1 MAKMIGACP
10 QTGAPAS
17 SPRHVPP
24 GSGGR
29 NSDLYSHRSSAV
41 SFQHMKVP
49 SRSSLLV
56 LCIALILAGAAS
68 GIGAEGGD
76 ATTGVQFSAPGGWHD
91 NAIELTLTTRIPGT
105 EIRFT
110 TNGAPPTRDFGQAWN
125 RPWPIHRTTVLRAA
139 AFLDGQRVTDIAT
152 RTFLYSADVLKQTGA
167 GAPATWGTN
176 NGALVPAD
184 YEMDP
189 EIVNHPAYRDELP
202 PALRALPA
210 IAVTLDPPDLWD
222 PARGIYSNPRQT
234 GDTWERPASVEWLPG
249 AGTNDFQINCGIRIQ
264 GGWNRRPEESPKHAF
279 RLAFRKQ
286 YGPGRLRHPLF
297 PGAGA
302 TEFQSLILRA
312 GCNNTW
318 LHWSGEERR
327 RGDYLRDQWMRETY
341 AAMGRP
347 SARGRFVHLFLNGL
361 YWGLYN
367 LVERPDE
374 HFAAAHLGGK
384 PRDLDARNADNLLAG
399 DDTAW
404 RELFRLANAGLR
416 EPAAYAA
423 ATALLDIDAFI
434 DFILLNLYGANGDW
448 DRASNWYAARPRQPP
463 GPFTFFIWDGERTL
477 EDPEASVLPFDDD
490 LSPPRLFHRLR
501 ENAAFRA
508 RFAGRARHHLATVLA
523 PEPAA
528 QRLRALA
535 ATLDSAILAESARWG
550 DYRRD
555 AHPYKTGPYE
565 LHTRHQH
572 WRPEIQRL
580 LTEYFPKRPAPFAR
594 QLRDAQLLGTDE

>member
-1 MAKMIGACP
+1 MKDS
-10 QTGAPAS
+10 S
-17 SPRHVPP
+17 SPR
-24 GSGGR
+24 
-29 NSDLYSHRSSAV
+29 LIA
-41 SFQHMKVP
+41 
-49 SRSSLLV
+49 LLV
-56 LCIALILAGAAS
+56 TLIAVGAISLAGAEPTVS
-68 GIGAEGGD
+68 
-76 ATTGVQFSAPGGWHD
+76 TTGIRFSARGGWQD
-91 NAIELTLTTRIPGT
+91 NAIELTLTTGIPGT

-110 TNGAPPTRDFGQAWN
+110 TNGAPPTPDFGQRWT
-125 RPWPIHRTTVLRAA
+125 RSLPIRRTTVLRAA
-139 AFLDGQRVTDIAT
+139 AFVQGQRVTDIAT
-152 RTFLYSADVLKQTGA
+152 RTFLFSADILQQTGT
-167 GAPATWGTN
+167 GAPGTWGTN
-176 NGALVPAD
+176 NGAPVIAD

-202 PALRALPA
+202 RALRALPMVA
-210 IAVTLDPPDLWD
+210 ITLNPPDLWD
-222 PARGIYSNPRQT
+222 PAHGIYSNPRQT
-234 GDTWERPASVEWLPG
+234 GDAWERAASVEWLPV
-249 AGTNDFQINCGIRIQ
+249 ARTNAFQIDCGIRIQ

-297 PGAGA
+297 PGAGT
-302 TEFQSLILRA
+302 TEFQTLILRA
-312 GCNNTW
+312 GCNNSW
-318 LHWSGEERR
+318 LHWNGEERR

-341 AAMGRP
+341 AAMGHP

-367 LVERPDE
+367 LAERPDE

-384 PRDLDARNADNLLAG
+384 PRDLDARNADNLLSG

-416 EPAAYAA
+416 EPAAYHAA
-423 ATALLDIDAFI
+423 SGLLDIDAFI
-434 DFILLNLYGANGDW
+434 DFILLNLYGANADW
-448 DRASNWYAARPRQPP
+448 DRASNWYAARRRQPA

-477 EDPEASVLPFDDD
+477 EGTEANVLPFDDD

-508 RFAGRARHHLATVLA
+508 RFAERARQHLATHLA
-523 PEPAA
+523 PEHAA

-535 ATLDSAILAESARWG
+535 ATIDSAILAESARWG

-565 LHTRHQH
+565 LYTRNHH
-572 WRPEIQRL
+572 WRPEIQQM
-580 LTEYFPKRPAPFAR
+580 LTEYFPKRTSAFAR
-594 QLRDAQLLGTDE
+594 QLRDAQLLGPEE